1 MPKPPTRANLER
13 LRMLSPEEQQRLLA
27 LHAKEQAE
35 LNDIELNA
43 KENAKDSIQRKGSIP
58 GNALNGLTA
67 EKMSEKLLGLGGK
80 RTKRKTYR
88 KRHSRRSRHAR

>member
-1 MPKPPTRANLER
+1 MPKPPTRVNLER

-27 LHAKEQAE
+27 LHANEQAE
-35 LNDIELNA
+35 LNDAELNA
-43 KENAKDSIQRKGSIP
+43 EINAENAKKAKEAQKAR
-58 GNALNGLTA
+58 NGLTA
-67 EKMSEKLLGLGGK
+67 EKMSEILLGLGGK